1 VTGVKEMTLLP
12 VESGAPMAKTDTRD
26 LATQI
31 VAMASDPHMD
41 VGKLEKLMQ
50 MQRELAVVRAK
61 SEFNSAMSDAQ
72 KQMRPIAADAV
83 NPSTRSKYA
92 SYAALD
98 GKLRPIYTDHGFG
111 LSFNTADGARDGWIR
126 VVCNVSHVGGFD
138 KDYHVDMPADGKG
151 AKGGDVMTLTHAV
164 GAGLSY
170 GMRYLLKMIFNVAVG
185 EDDRDGNDP
194 PKKPESPAPK
204 GFDQWWLDIT
214 AVADNGLPA
223 LKAAWEA
230 SKPEYRAYVTKTNLA
245 AWETLKVKAANLSKG
260 GKA

>member
-1 VTGVKEMTLLP
+1 VTLLDQTKDLALTP
-12 VESGAPMAKTDTRD
+12 KTD

-31 VAMASDPHMD
+31 VAMASDPGMD

-50 MQRELAVVRAK
+50 MQREMATIRAK
-61 SEFNSAMSDAQ
+61 AEFNAAMSDAQ

-83 NPSTRSKYA
+83 NPQTRSKYA
-92 SYAALD
+92 TYAALD
-98 GKLRPIYTDHGFG
+98 SKLRPIYTEAGFG

-126 VVCNVSHVGGFD
+126 VVCNVSHIGGFD

-194 PKKPESPAPK
+194 TPVTDPK
-204 GFDQWWLDIT
+204 GFTDWAEDLQL
-214 AVADNGLPA
+214 VAKEQGFDA
-223 LKAAWEA
+223 LKAAWTK
-230 SKPEYRAYVTKTNLA
+230 SKAEFREHMTKHYGPK
-245 AWETLKVKAANLSKG
+245 WEVLKKESQKVKV
-260 GKA
+260 

>member
-1 VTGVKEMTLLP
+1 MQTSEQIEKAE
-12 VESGAPMAKTDTRD
+12 TRD

-31 VAMASDPHMD
+31 IAMASDPNMD

-50 MQRELAVVRAK
+50 MQRELATIRAK
-61 SEFNSAMSDAQ
+61 AEFNASMSSAQ
-72 KQMRPIAADAV
+72 KLMRPIAADAV
-83 NPSTRSKYA
+83 NPQTRSKYA

-98 GKLRPIYTDHGFG
+98 SKLRPIYTDHGFG
-111 LSFNTADGARDGWIR
+111 LSFNTADGAREGWIR
-126 VVCNVSHVGGFD
+126 VVCNVSHIGGYD

-194 PKKPESPAPK
+194 KPAPTEPK
-204 GFDQWWLDIT
+204 GFADWWGRFQAAAEDGLQT
-214 AVADNGLPA
+214 ANAFWKESDPA
-223 LKAAWEA
+223 LRDYATKHRGAA
-230 SKPEYRAYVTKTNLA
+230 LA
-245 AWETLKVKAANLSKG
+245 ELKKSAQSKG
-260 GKA
+260 AK